1 MLVQEWAAT
10 ASERVNKV
18 VEFVVAAL
26 MLALVLDVWLGVV
39 DRYYFRWQLP
49 WPETLARYLMIWAAM
64 LAVSS
69 GVARRD
75 HIGLTAFVMTFPAS
89 IRRLVL
95 IAIDILSLALFLYV
109 AWYGIAFAQSGAP
122 RHAMI
127 FGMSLAPFY
136 TAIPVSAAL
145 CSVQLVL
152 VLLRDMGG
160 YLDKPVFSEPLLE
173 DSK

>member
-1 MLVQEWAAT
+1 MIQDWSAA
-10 ASERVNKV
+10 ASARINTV
-18 VEFVVAAL
+18 VEVVVAGL
-26 MLALVLDVWLGVV
+26 MLALVLDVWLGVA

-69 GVARRD
+69 GIARRD
-75 HIGLTAFVMTFPAS
+75 HIGLTAFVMAFPVS
-89 IRRLVL
+89 TRRLVL
-95 IAIDILSLALFLYV
+95 IAIDALSLALFLYV

-136 TAIPVSAAL
+136 AAIPVSAAL
-145 CSVQLVL
+145 CSVQLLL
-152 VLLRDMGG
+152 VLIRDLGG
-160 YLDKPVFSEPLLE
+160 YLDKPIFSEVVAE
-173 DSK
+173 DGQ